1 MVAYTVRR
9 LLLTLPVLWAA
20 LTLTFVLVRAAPG
33 DPVEIMFGPQA
44 EGGASVEAVSREQK
58 DARRREL
65 GLDRPLP
72 EQYASWLG
80 RVLRGDLGTS
90 FESRRPVA
98 AELRQRLP
106 ATATL
111 AVAAFA
117 VELVLVLGLGIW
129 AAAQAGRFVDHGI
142 RILALA
148 LIAVPSFWLG
158 LMLLWLV
165 AVQLQWVTVAGP
177 ATPRRLVLPALTLGL
192 VAAPTIMRVLRAS
205 LLAELGKLHVTFA
218 RAKGLP
224 ERLVLW
230 RHALRL
236 ALLPVVTMLGLS
248 LTGLLAGAVIAETVF
263 SWPGVGKYVTNSIAA
278 RDYPGDP
285 GLRPLHHPGD
295 DPGQPG
301 GRPPLR
307 GGRPPGAP
315 GRRRGGL
322 TAWPRWRGPASPR
335 RRARGRSPRPRRP
348 RRLPRPRGPAG
359 GRAVAAPAGPAPGA
373 GCPGWSSSAP

>member
-90 FESRRPVA
+90 FKSRRPVA

-106 ATATL
+106 ATAAL

-117 VELVLVLGLGIW
+117 VELVLVLGLGLW

-148 LIAVPSFWLG
+148 LIVAGLYGPGLMKILLASAAVWWVGYARITRSMVLQAKQEGHVLAARAAGARPWQIALSEVLPLVLGPMVVLATLSMGRLLLAISALSFLGLGAQPPTAEWG
-158 LMLLWLV
+158 LMLSEGKAYFLEAPHLMV
-165 AVQLQWVTVAGP
+165 FPGLMIFVTV
-177 ATPRRLVLPALTLGL
+177 LGL
-192 VAAPTIMRVLRAS
+192 N
-205 LLAELGKLHVTFA
+205 LLGE
-218 RAKGLP
+218 
-224 ERLVLW
+224 
-230 RHALRL
+230 
-236 ALLPVVTMLGLS
+236 
-248 LTGLLAGAVIAETVF
+248 
-263 SWPGVGKYVTNSIAA
+263 
-278 RDYPGDP
+278 
-285 GLRPLHHPGD
+285 GLRDVL
-295 DPGQPG
+295 DPAGV
-301 GRPPLR
+301 
-307 GGRPPGAP
+307 
-315 GRRRGGL
+315 
-322 TAWPRWRGPASPR
+322 T
-335 RRARGRSPRPRRP
+335 GRS
-348 RRLPRPRGPAG
+348 
-359 GRAVAAPAGPAPGA
+359 
-373 GCPGWSSSAP
+373 

>member
-1 MVAYTVRR
+1 MLHPGRLHGAAGLGGDGRLHRAAR
-9 LLLTLPVLWAA
+9 LLVTLPVLWAA
-20 LTLTFVLVRAAPG
+20 LTLPSSWCARRRG

-44 EGGASVEAVSREQK
+44 EGGASVEAVSKEQK

-72 EQYASWLG
+72 EQYAGWLG
-80 RVLRGDLGTS
+80 RVLRGDLGDLLQVPAPGGH
-90 FESRRPVA
+90 RAAPAPAGHGRP
-98 AELRQRLP
+98 
-106 ATATL
+106 

-117 VELVLVLGLGIW
+117 VELVLVLGLGLW

-218 RAKGLP
+218 RP
-224 ERLVLW
+224 
-230 RHALRL
+230 
-236 ALLPVVTMLGLS
+236 
-248 LTGLLAGAVIAETVF
+248 
-263 SWPGVGKYVTNSIAA
+263 
-278 RDYPGDP
+278 
-285 GLRPLHHPGD
+285 
-295 DPGQPG
+295 
-301 GRPPLR
+301 R
-307 GGRPPGAP
+307 G
-315 GRRRGGL
+315 
-322 TAWPRWRGPASPR
+322 S
-335 RRARGRSPRPRRP
+335 RAPRPVAP
-348 RRLPRPRGPAG
+348 R
-359 GRAVAAPAGPAPGA
+359 PAPGPPARGDHA
-373 GCPGWSSSAP
+373 GPEPAAGRLWGVPSGASTAWRKWLNRMGVGTVAPEGDAGDAVAEGPGGHAQ